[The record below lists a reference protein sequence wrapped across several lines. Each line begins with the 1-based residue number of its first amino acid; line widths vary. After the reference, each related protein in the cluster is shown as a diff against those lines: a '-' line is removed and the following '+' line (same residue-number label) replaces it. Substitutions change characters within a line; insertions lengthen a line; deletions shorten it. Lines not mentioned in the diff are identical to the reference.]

1 MIASFVCMD
10 NENFNNKVHW
20 SNLESHVLEWEVRA
34 LFVSFVKVSGGVE
47 IFSNSGVFTLISC

>member
-1 MIASFVCMD
+1 MRILS
-10 NENFNNKVHW
+10 NKVHW

-47 IFSNSGVFTLISC
+47 IFSNSRVFTLISC